1 MVKELSIT
9 YYGIN
14 HHLDIIKKAKIIK
27 YKGSKKFGYST
38 IKSIKNNFTC
48 IKKNKFCLIQ
58 NLFFSFLN

>member
-38 IKSIKNNFTC
+38 LKA
-48 IKKNKFCLIQ
+48 
-58 NLFFSFLN
+58 